1 MNDQTLNIS
10 TMSGGSALVPS
21 MGANYGMGNV
31 PVTLP
36 SIPNPTPPP
45 PQMVTVLTPKA
56 AKTDLASKQTTTN
69 QIVAATSAQTQKNL
83 LNTFGQPI
91 TQGGSPVPQAQPGQ
105 QPVQG
110 QQQQGQTTTQP
121 AAPTAA
127 TVPPAGA
134 QPVTLPNGVTANY
147 DTSTGQL
154 STQDGK
160 QLQYIGGQ
168 WVDPATGQPP
178 IAGGTQMKDAQGN
191 ISTQPGG
198 IPSTGDPT
206 SDYILGQLQQNQQAM
221 DLASSQHQQQLNQVL
236 NGTVPLTADQ
246 QAQVSG
252 LQSQLQQLRT
262 QQETANKNY
271 VEATKLLGIRAGRMQ
286 YQPGAYAEDVNKA
299 ISDGVQKIADLDI
312 QGASAVATLKQGFMD
327 SDYKIINQSYQDL
340 QNNIKD
346 KSDTLSKMQN
356 AVKTAVDT
364 QTARLAQQSSELAI
378 QSTQVN
384 NLAQSALSATLKA
397 DGTLDLDMLQQ
408 IADEQGVDP
417 NTLYSAVQKAQKDE
431 TLFQQGESKFASDQL
446 QAKETL
452 ANIAANTANTYA
464 NLAKTQA
471 ETANLQPLNPANVSD
486 EAKPLVSAFNSAMQ
500 GLPAAQMAQAKQ
512 TFNQL
517 VNSGDI
523 QGAKDFVI
531 RVAASSLPTIEQTQ
545 VIGRSEAL
553 NALTDIQSLLDQ
565 AKVKSNDTGLVT
577 GTLVNLST
585 KLGQNND
592 ADLQYIG
599 SRIQQQLQVYRR
611 AMTGVAFS
619 PQESQQYEKIFPDIT
634 NVNDLNTT
642 KIQALA
648 DGLSGNNRADLEFA
662 VGKSNYDQLF
672 SPTPSQLPSD
682 KAAATTQSPA
692 VNAGSTVTYQ
702 GKQYTVDANGNM
714 TAK

>member
-1 MNDQTLNIS
+1 MAADNLNIS
-10 TMSGGSALVPS
+10 TSTGGSALVPP
-21 MGANYGMGNV
+21 NGMALAPV
-31 PVTLP
+31 PITLP

-45 PQMVTVLTPKA
+45 PQKVAVITPKA
-56 AKTDLASKQTTTN
+56 AQNDLNAKKT
-69 QIVAATSAQTQKNL
+69 ATSALTAAVQAQTSNNL
-83 LNTFGQPI
+83 AKNTFGQPVN
-91 TQGGSPVPQAQPGQ
+91 QAGGSPVPQQ
-105 QPVQG
+105 QPA
-110 QQQQGQTTTQP
+110 QQQPATGQPAQTGTQP
-121 AAPTAA
+121 ATGAA
-127 TVPPAGA
+127 TTVQPAGT
-134 QPVTLPNGVTANY
+134 QPVTLPNGTTANY
-147 DTSTGQL
+147 NTSTGQL

-160 QLQYIGGQ
+160 QLQYIAGQ

-178 IAGGTQMKDAQGN
+178 VAGGTQMKDAQGN
-191 ISTQPGG
+191 VTTQPGG

-206 SDYILGQLQQNQQAM
+206 SDYILGQLQSNQATM
-221 DLASSQHQQQLNQVL
+221 DAASNTHQQQLNQIL
-236 NGTVPLTADQ
+236 NGTFPLTADQ
-246 QAQVSG
+246 QNQVST
-252 LQSQLQQLRT
+252 LQSQFEQLKQLQQK
-262 QQETANKNY
+262 ANDNY
-271 VEATKLLGIRAGRMQ
+271 INATTILGIRSGIQQYAPGLAAGAVTDAM
-286 YQPGAYAEDVNKA
+286 
-299 ISDGVQKIADLDI
+299 SLGVQRLAALDI
-312 QGASAVATLKQGFMD
+312 QASQAVSTLKQGFMD
-327 SDYKIINQSYQDL
+327 NDYKIINQSYADL
-340 QNNIKD
+340 QNAISKKD
-346 KSDTLSKMQN
+346 ETLTQMQTT
-356 AVKTAVDT
+356 VKAAVDMQT
-364 QTARLAQQSSELAI
+364 QKLAQQSSELAI
-378 QSTQVN
+378 ESTKVN

-397 DGTLDLDMLQQ
+397 DGTLDLDMIQQ

-431 TLFQQGESKFASDQL
+431 ITFQQGESKFASDQL
-446 QAKETL
+446 QAKATL
-452 ANIAANTANTYA
+452 ANTAANTANTYA
-464 NLAKTQA
+464 NIAKTKA
-471 ETANLQPLNPANVSD
+471 ETANLQPLNPANVSP

-500 GLPAAQMAQAKQ
+500 GLPAAQMAQAKL

-531 RVAASSLPTIEQTQ
+531 RVAASSLPAAEQTQ

-553 NALTDIQSLLDQ
+553 SALTDIQSLLDQ
-565 AKVKSNDTGLVT
+565 AKAKSNDTGLVK
-577 GTLVNLST
+577 GTLVNLGT
-585 KLGQNND
+585 KFGQSSD
-592 ADLQYIG
+592 PDLQYIG

-682 KAAATTQSPA
+682 KAAATTPPPA